1 MRQFFFLLAAAL
13 VLGSCAGRISGR
25 LDAGG
30 AGDFSVS
37 ASLQPRISA
46 LIRSLAALGGGGQP
60 DDPIIDGAAIAAS
73 MAAAP
78 GIASVSFRNTAPAAI
93 EGPVTIAKIGDFL
106 TSPSGG
112 FIRFEQSGSGGRCTI
127 TLSLDSGPQMLSLV
141 SPDVSG
147 CLSVLMA
154 PLATGEVLGK
164 SEYLDLV
171 SAVYGKALAGEIA
184 DSVIRA
190 SIDFPGQVRSAKGGS
205 FSGRRAEFTIP
216 LLDLLVLETPLVY
229 EVEWR

>member
-1 MRQFFFLLAAAL
+1 MLLAAAL

-30 AGDFSVS
+30 AGDFFVS
-37 ASLQPRISA
+37 ASLEPRISA

-60 DDPIIDGAAIAAS
+60 DDPLINGAAISAS

-78 GIASVSFRNTAPAAI
+78 GIASVSFRNTAAAAL
-93 EGPVTIAKIGDFL
+93 EGPVTIANIGDFL
-106 TSPSGG
+106 ASGSGG
-112 FIRFEQSGSGGRCTI
+112 FIRFEQSGAGGRCTVTI
-127 TLSLDSGPQMLSLV
+127 SLEYGPSMLSLI
-141 SPDVSG
+141 SPDVSDS
-147 CLSVLMA
+147 LSILMA

-171 SAVYGKALAGEIA
+171 SAVYGKALAAEIA
-184 DSVIRA
+184 ESVIRA
-190 SIDFPGQVRSAKGGS
+190 SIDFPGQVRSVKGGS
-205 FSGRRAEFTIP
+205 SSGRRAEFVIP

-229 EVEWR
+229 EVQWR